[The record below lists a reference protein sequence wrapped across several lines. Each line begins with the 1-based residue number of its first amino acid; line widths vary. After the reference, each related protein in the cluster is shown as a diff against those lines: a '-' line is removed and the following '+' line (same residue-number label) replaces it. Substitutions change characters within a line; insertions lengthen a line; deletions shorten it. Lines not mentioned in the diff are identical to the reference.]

1 MTPDDLRDL
10 ARVVEEIVALVLLVV
25 WRLPR

>member
-10 ARVVEEIVALVLLVV
+10 ARVLEEIVALVLLVV